1 MGTPSPGIIVDRPVK
16 FKKFRE
22 TLMSLKLRNFQP
34 KVHFEIRSGDYVVK
48 TADSRKELL
57 DVLDLRYQVF
67 IKNRIACH
75 HDLDRYDLLADHLLV
90 RQLSTGKVVGTYRTI
105 CSLFSKDF
113 YSANEFRLDDF
124 LATDGI
130 KLELGRA
137 SIASEARNG
146 MVLNMIWKGIA
157 RYIQLTNTRYL
168 FGCSSSEDMS
178 IYGAMKI
185 FRFLEKDHFTN
196 QLNIWPLPEYQF
208 PVYRPV
214 LEVVEGDG
222 QGEERRPVEEHIP
235 PLLYS
240 YIKAGAKIH
249 SLPALDRQFKTADF
263 FTILDMNEINPKHYR
278 RYFTMPE

>member
-1 MGTPSPGIIVDRPVK
+1 MGTPSARIIVDRPVK

-22 TLMSLKLRNFQP
+22 KLLGLKVRAFQP
-34 KVHFEIRSGDYVVK
+34 KVRFEISAGDYVVK

-57 DVLDLRYQVF
+57 EILDLRYQVF
-67 IKNRIACH
+67 IKNRIQWN

-90 RQLSTGKVVGTYRTI
+90 RQQSTGKIVGTYRAI
-105 CSLFSKDF
+105 CSLYSKDF
-113 YSANEFRLDDF
+113 YSSNEFRIDDF
-124 LATDGI
+124 LNLDGI

-137 SIASEARNG
+137 SIDPEFRNG
-146 MVLNMIWKGIA
+146 VVLNMIWKGIA

-178 IYGAMKI
+178 IHSAMRI
-185 FRFLEKDHFTN
+185 FRFLEEKHFSR
-196 QLNIWPLPEYQF
+196 QLNIWPLPEFQF

-214 LEVVEGDG
+214 LEVVDDIS
-222 QGEERRPVEEHIP
+222 GESLIP
-235 PLLYS
+235 PLLAS

-263 FTILDMNEINPKHYR
+263 FTILDLNEINPKYYR
-278 RYFTMPE
+278 RYFGVPQ